1 VKKILTAIALI
12 SALTLTACGQVDTAA
27 SFGDTKITQAQA
39 QAVIDEILDER
50 TKVDTTQ
57 MQLESGNALNRSQLR
72 FTIVTSIFDE
82 IAKELKIKVSSTEIE
97 NTRTG
102 IYEQIGGEAQLPM
115 NLVAAQIAPSNF
127 ERYMRATVIS
137 NKLAGALGM
146 AGVAEA
152 DVQSKISELVQ
163 KKAKQMKVSVNPRY
177 GRWDETSAELL
188 PEDSAGDA
196 VIPSTN

>member
-1 VKKILTAIALI
+1 MKKILTALALI

-39 QAVIDEILDER
+39 QSVVDEILAER
-50 TKVDTTQ
+50 EKTDTTQ

-102 IYEQIGGEAQLPM
+102 ILEQIGGEEQLQM

-127 ERYMRATVIS
+127 ERYMRATVLS

-152 DVQSKISELVQ
+152 DIQSKISELVQ

-177 GRWDETSAELL
+177 GRWDEATAELL

-196 VIPSTN
+196 VVPSSN

>member
-1 VKKILTAIALI
+1 VKKILTALALI

-39 QAVIDEILDER
+39 QSVIDEILAER
-50 TKVDTTQ
+50 GKTDITQ

-72 FTIVTSIFDE
+72 FTIITSVFDE

-102 IYEQIGGEAQLPM
+102 ILEQIGGEEQLQM

-127 ERYMRATVIS
+127 ERYMRATVLS

-177 GRWDETSAELL
+177 GRWDEATAELV

-196 VIPSTN
+196 VLPSN

>member
-1 VKKILTAIALI
+1 MKKTLTAIALI
-12 SALTLTACGQVDTAA
+12 SALTLTACGKVDTAA

-39 QAVIDEILDER
+39 QSIVDEILAER
-50 TKVDTTQ
+50 EKTDTSQ
-57 MQLESGNALNRSQLR
+57 MQLETGNALNRSQLR

-102 IYEQIGGEAQLPM
+102 ILEQIGGEAQLPM

-177 GRWDETSAELL
+177 GRWDEASAELL

-196 VIPSTN
+196 VIPSSN

>member
-1 VKKILTAIALI
+1 MKKILTALALI

-39 QAVIDEILDER
+39 QSVIDEILAER
-50 TKVDTTQ
+50 GKTDITQ

-72 FTIVTSIFDE
+72 FTIITSVFDE

-102 IYEQIGGEAQLPM
+102 ILEQIGGEEQLQM

-127 ERYMRATVIS
+127 ERYMRATVLS

-163 KKAKQMKVSVNPRY
+163 KKAKQMKVTVNPRY
-177 GRWDETSAELL
+177 GRWDEATAELV

-196 VIPSTN
+196 VLPSN

>member
-1 VKKILTAIALI
+1 MKKILTALALV

-39 QAVIDEILDER
+39 QAVIDEILAER
-50 TKVDTTQ
+50 DKTDITQ
-57 MQLESGNALNRSQLR
+57 MQLETGNALNRSQLR
-72 FTIVTSIFDE
+72 FTIITSVFDE

-102 IYEQIGGEAQLPM
+102 ILEQIGGEEQLQM

-127 ERYMRATVIS
+127 ERYMRATVLS

-152 DVQSKISELVQ
+152 DVQPKISELVQ

-177 GRWDETSAELL
+177 GRWDEATAELV

-196 VIPSTN
+196 VLPSSK

>member
-1 VKKILTAIALI
+1 MKKILTALALV

-39 QAVIDEILDER
+39 QAVIDEILAER
-50 TKVDTTQ
+50 DKTDITQ
-57 MQLESGNALNRSQLR
+57 MQLETGNALNRSQLR
-72 FTIVTSIFDE
+72 FTIITSVFDE

-97 NTRTG
+97 NTRAG
-102 IYEQIGGEAQLPM
+102 ILEQIGGEEQLQM

-127 ERYMRATVIS
+127 ERYMRATVLS

-152 DVQSKISELVQ
+152 DVQPKISELVQ

-177 GRWDETSAELL
+177 GRWDEATTELV

-196 VIPSTN
+196 VLPSSK

>member
-1 VKKILTAIALI
+1 MAVI

-39 QAVIDEILDER
+39 QAVVDEILEER
-50 TKVDTTQ
+50 TKVDTSQ
-57 MQLESGNALNRSQLR
+57 MNLESGNALNRSQLR

-82 IAKELKIKVSSTEIE
+82 IAKELKIKVSSSEIE
-97 NTRTG
+97 KTRTG
-102 IYEQIGGEAQLPM
+102 IYEQIGGRAQLSM

-137 NKLAGALGM
+137 NKLAGALGI

-152 DVQSKISELVQ
+152 DIQSKISELVQ

-177 GRWDETSAELL
+177 GRWDEATAELI

-196 VIPSTN
+196 VLPSSN

>member
-1 VKKILTAIALI
+1 MKKILTALALI
-12 SALTLTACGQVDTAA
+12 SAFTLTACGQVDTAA

-39 QAVIDEILDER
+39 QSVIDEILAER
-50 TKVDTTQ
+50 TKFDTSQ

-82 IAKELKIKVSSTEIE
+82 IAKELKITVSSSDIE
-97 NTRTG
+97 KTRTG
-102 IYEQIGGEAQLPM
+102 IYEQIGGKAQLPM

-177 GRWDETSAELL
+177 GRWDETTAELI

-196 VIPSTN
+196 VLPSAN

>member
-1 VKKILTAIALI
+1 MKKILTALALI

-39 QAVIDEILDER
+39 QSIVDEILAER
-50 TKVDTTQ
+50 EKTDTTQ

-72 FTIVTSIFDE
+72 FTIITSVFDE

-102 IYEQIGGEAQLPM
+102 ILEQIGGEEQLQM

-127 ERYMRATVIS
+127 ERYMRATVLS

-177 GRWDETSAELL
+177 GRWDEATAELL

-196 VIPSTN
+196 VIPSSN

>member
-1 VKKILTAIALI
+1 MKKILTVIAVI

-39 QAVIDEILDER
+39 QSKVDEILAER
-50 TKVDTTQ
+50 DQVDTTQ
-57 MQLESGNALNRSQLR
+57 MQLETGNALNRSQLR
-72 FTIVTSIFDE
+72 FTIITSVFDE

-102 IYEQIGGEAQLPM
+102 ILQQIGGEEQLQM

-127 ERYMRATVIS
+127 ERYMRATVLS
-137 NKLAGALGM
+137 NKLADALGM

-152 DVQSKISELVQ
+152 DVSTKISELVQ
-163 KKAKQMKVSVNPRY
+163 RKAKQMKVSVNPRY
-177 GRWDETSAELL
+177 GQWNEETAELL
-188 PEDSAGDA
+188 AEDSAGDA
-196 VIPSTN
+196 VLPSSN

>member
-1 VKKILTAIALI
+1 MKKILTALALV

-39 QAVIDEILDER
+39 QAVIDEILAER
-50 TKVDTTQ
+50 DKTDITQ
-57 MQLESGNALNRSQLR
+57 MQLETGNALNRSQLR
-72 FTIVTSIFDE
+72 FTIITSVFDE

-102 IYEQIGGEAQLPM
+102 ILEQIGGEEQLQM

-127 ERYMRATVIS
+127 ERYMRATVLS
-137 NKLAGALGM
+137 NKLAGALSM

-163 KKAKQMKVSVNPRY
+163 KKAKEMKVSVNPRY
-177 GRWDETSAELL
+177 GRWDEATTELV

-196 VIPSTN
+196 VLPSSK

>member
-1 VKKILTAIALI
+1 MKKILTALALI
-12 SALTLTACGQVDTAA
+12 SAFTLTACGQVDTAA

-39 QAVIDEILDER
+39 QSVIDEILAER
-50 TKVDTTQ
+50 DKTDITQ

-82 IAKELKIKVSSTEIE
+82 IAKELKIEVSSTEIE

-102 IYEQIGGEAQLPM
+102 IYEQIGGEEQLQM

-127 ERYMRATVIS
+127 ERYMRATIIS

-177 GRWDETSAELL
+177 GRWDEATAELI

-196 VIPSTN
+196 VLPSSN

>member
-1 VKKILTAIALI
+1 MKKILTALALI

-39 QAVIDEILDER
+39 QSVIDEILAER
-50 TKVDTTQ
+50 GKTDITQ

-72 FTIVTSIFDE
+72 FTIITSVFDE

-102 IYEQIGGEAQLPM
+102 ILEQIGGEEQLQM

-127 ERYMRATVIS
+127 ERYMRATVLS

-152 DVQSKISELVQ
+152 DIQSKISELVQ

-177 GRWDETSAELL
+177 GRWDEATAELV

-196 VIPSTN
+196 VLPSN

>member
-1 VKKILTAIALI
+1 MKKILTALALI

-39 QAVIDEILDER
+39 QSVIDEILAER
-50 TKVDTTQ
+50 GKTDITQ

-72 FTIVTSIFDE
+72 FTIITSVFDE

-102 IYEQIGGEAQLPM
+102 ILEQIGGEEQLQM

-127 ERYMRATVIS
+127 ERYMRATVLS

-177 GRWDETSAELL
+177 GRWDEATAELV
-188 PEDSAGDA
+188 PEDSAGNA
-196 VIPSTN
+196 VLPSN

>member
-1 VKKILTAIALI
+1 MKKILTAIALI
-12 SALTLTACGQVDTAA
+12 SAFTLTACGQVDTAA

-39 QAVIDEILDER
+39 QSIVDEILAER
-50 TKVDTTQ
+50 EKTDTSQ
-57 MQLESGNALNRSQLR
+57 MQLETGNALNRSQLR

-102 IYEQIGGEAQLPM
+102 ILEQIGGEAQLPM

-177 GRWDETSAELL
+177 GRWDEASAELL

-196 VIPSTN
+196 VIPSSN

>member
-1 VKKILTAIALI
+1 MKKILTALALI
-12 SALTLTACGQVDTAA
+12 SAFTLTACGQVDTAA

-39 QAVIDEILDER
+39 QSVIDEILAER
-50 TKVDTTQ
+50 DKTDTTQ

-72 FTIVTSIFDE
+72 FSIITSVFDE
-82 IAKELKIKVSSTEIE
+82 IAKELKIEVSSTEIE

-102 IYEQIGGEAQLPM
+102 IYEQIGGEEQLQM

-127 ERYMRATVIS
+127 ERYMRATIIS

-177 GRWDETSAELL
+177 GRWDEATAELI

-196 VIPSTN
+196 VLPSSN

>member
-1 VKKILTAIALI
+1 MKKILTAIALI

-27 SFGDTKITQAQA
+27 SFGDTKITQSQA
-39 QAVIDEILDER
+39 QSIVDEILAER
-50 TKVDTTQ
+50 EKTDTSQ
-57 MQLESGNALNRSQLR
+57 MQLETGNALNRSQLR

-102 IYEQIGGEAQLPM
+102 ILEQIGGEAQLPM

-177 GRWDETSAELL
+177 GRWDEASAELL

-196 VIPSTN
+196 VIPSSN

>member
-1 VKKILTAIALI
+1 VKKILTALALV

-39 QAVIDEILDER
+39 QAVIDEILAER
-50 TKVDTTQ
+50 DKTDITQ
-57 MQLESGNALNRSQLR
+57 MQLETGNALNRSQLR
-72 FTIVTSIFDE
+72 FTIITSVFDE

-102 IYEQIGGEAQLPM
+102 ILEQIGGEEQLQM

-127 ERYMRATVIS
+127 ERYMRATVLS

-152 DVQSKISELVQ
+152 DVQPKISELVQ

-177 GRWDETSAELL
+177 GRWDEATAELV

-196 VIPSTN
+196 VLPSSK

>member
-1 VKKILTAIALI
+1 VKKILTALALI

-39 QAVIDEILDER
+39 QSVIDEILAER
-50 TKVDTTQ
+50 DKTDITQ
-57 MQLESGNALNRSQLR
+57 MQLETGNALNRSQLR
-72 FTIVTSIFDE
+72 FAIITSVFDE
-82 IAKELKIKVSSTEIE
+82 IAKELKIKASSTEIE

-102 IYEQIGGEAQLPM
+102 ILEQIGGEEQLQM

-127 ERYMRATVIS
+127 ERYMRATVLS
-137 NKLAGALGM
+137 NKLAGALSM

-163 KKAKQMKVSVNPRY
+163 KKAKEMKVSVNPRY
-177 GRWDETSAELL
+177 GRWDEATTELV

-196 VIPSTN
+196 VLPSSK

>member
-1 VKKILTAIALI
+1 VKKILTALALI

-39 QAVIDEILDER
+39 QSVIDEILAER
-50 TKVDTTQ
+50 GKTDITQ

-72 FTIVTSIFDE
+72 FTIITSVFDE

-102 IYEQIGGEAQLPM
+102 ILEQIGGEEQLQM

-127 ERYMRATVIS
+127 ERYMRATVLS

-177 GRWDETSAELL
+177 GRWDEATAELL

-196 VIPSTN
+196 VLPSK

>member
-1 VKKILTAIALI
+1 MKKILTALALI

-39 QAVIDEILDER
+39 QSIVDEILAER
-50 TKVDTTQ
+50 EKTDTSQ
-57 MQLESGNALNRSQLR
+57 MQLETGNALNRSQLR

-102 IYEQIGGEAQLPM
+102 ILEQIGGEEQLQM

-127 ERYMRATVIS
+127 ERYMRATVLS

-152 DVQSKISELVQ
+152 DIQSKISELVQ

-177 GRWDETSAELL
+177 GRWDEATAELL

-196 VIPSTN
+196 VIPSAN

>member
-1 VKKILTAIALI
+1 MKKILTALALV

-39 QAVIDEILDER
+39 QAVIDEILAER
-50 TKVDTTQ
+50 DKTDITQ
-57 MQLESGNALNRSQLR
+57 MQLETGNALNRSQLR
-72 FTIVTSIFDE
+72 FTIITSVFDE

-102 IYEQIGGEAQLPM
+102 ILEQIGGEEQLQM

-127 ERYMRATVIS
+127 ERYMRATVLS

-152 DVQSKISELVQ
+152 DVQPKISELVQ

-177 GRWDETSAELL
+177 GRWDEATTELV

-196 VIPSTN
+196 VLPSSE

>member
-1 VKKILTAIALI
+1 MKKILTVIAAI

-39 QAVIDEILDER
+39 QAKVDEILAER
-50 TKVDTTQ
+50 DQVDTTQ
-57 MQLESGNALNRSQLR
+57 MQLETGNALNRSQLR
-72 FTIVTSIFDE
+72 FTIITSVFDE

-102 IYEQIGGEAQLPM
+102 ILQQIGGEEQLQT

-127 ERYMRATVIS
+127 ERYMRATVLS
-137 NKLAGALGM
+137 NKLADALGV

-152 DVQSKISELVQ
+152 DVSTKISELVQ
-163 KKAKQMKVSVNPRY
+163 RKAKQMKVSVNPRY
-177 GRWDETSAELL
+177 GQWNEETAELL
-188 PEDSAGDA
+188 AEDSAGDA
-196 VIPSTN
+196 VLPSSN